1 MPDIIYILPADSG
14 PVGGVKVQ
22 LQHVR
27 MLRQAGF
34 SAEAYALANFH
45 DWYDAGFPVTIFG
58 QQTHWIRPGSI
69 VVFPETELPRL
80 KQRLKKK
87 PNARFAVYL
96 LSTMVKKVHAWLPAN
111 HPSSA

>member
-1 MPDIIYILPADSG
+1 MPDIIYILPANSG

-45 DWYDAGFPVTIFG
+45 DWYDAGFPVTTARGLRLPPMMEFG
-58 QQTHWIRPGSI
+58 RRPAIYSKLRRSRR
-69 VVFPETELPRL
+69 LPL
-80 KQRLKKK
+80 
-87 PNARFAVYL
+87 
-96 LSTMVKKVHAWLPAN
+96 T
-111 HPSSA
+111 